1 MDIPESP
8 DAERAV
14 LGAIFIDQDALGLV
28 IETLRPEHFY
38 GEKNRIIYQAIIDLD
53 QSDNEPDVVS
63 VTEHLRQAGLL
74 DRAGSIPYLMGV
86 MEDNPGA
93 WLIEQHA
100 DIVREKARLRSLLQF
115 SQMVKGLVSSGDP
128 SEEVLNA
135 AEQAL
140 ANLEADAS
148 GSAPLVKMY
157 ADEAESILDEKM
169 GGYVQTGFYSID
181 RMMGGLKGVVILA
194 ARPSV
199 GKSSLARDIMRNLR
213 KRGKKGALLSPD
225 QSGADILRMEA
236 SLASGIGLTK
246 IKGRQYTLEEAE
258 RWRSALH
265 HARDTL
271 PKLTMLDDRPLTLP
285 SLTARFRSA
294 VRWGA
299 ELVVVDYMQLVD
311 VPGMKASEEYHA
323 VTAVSKAIKRLT
335 RETGVPALILAQLNR
350 NTEGRSNP
358 RPIMADL
365 RSSGQIEQDA
375 DAILFL
381 HRPDYGPQDPDV
393 PVDLLIAKQK
403 DGPTGVIQL
412 MFKRHFSTFWELG

>member
-28 IETLRPEHFY
+28 IETLRPDHFY

-258 RWRSALH
+258 RWRLALH
-265 HARDTL
+265 HTRDTL

-381 HRPDYGPQDPDV
+381 HRPDYGAPDPDV
-393 PVDLLIAKQK
+393 PVDVLIAKQK
-403 DGPTGVIQL
+403 DGPTGTIQL
-412 MFKRHFSTFWELG
+412 MFRKAFSTFYGL

>member
-1 MDIPESP
+1 MEIPESP

-14 LGAIFIDQDALGLV
+14 LGAILIDQDALGLV
-28 IETLRPEHFY
+28 IERLRPEHFY
-38 GEKNRIIYQAIIDLD
+38 VEKNRIIYQAMLDLD
-53 QSDNEPDVVS
+53 NSGNEPDVVS

-74 DRAGSIPYLMGV
+74 ERAGSIPYLTGV
-86 MEDNPGA
+86 MEENPGA
-93 WLIEQHA
+93 WLAEQHA
-100 DIVREKARLRSLLQF
+100 DIVREKAKLRSLLQF
-115 SQMVKGLVSSGDP
+115 SQMVKGRIASGDP

-135 AEQAL
+135 AEQSL
-140 ANLEADAS
+140 ASLEAEAT
-148 GSAPLVKMY
+148 GSAPLVNLY
-157 ADEAESILDEKM
+157 ADEAEAILDEKM

-236 SLASGIGLTK
+236 SLHSGIGLTK

-258 RWRSALH
+258 SWRRALH
-265 HARDTL
+265 HVRDTL

-381 HRPDYGPQDPDV
+381 HRPDYGPADPDV
-393 PVDLLIAKQK
+393 PVDVLIAKQK
-403 DGPTGVIQL
+403 DGPTGTVQL
-412 MFKRHFSTFWELG
+412 MFKRHFSTFWEL